1 MSLQQRRGL
10 CVALMGLSLT
20 LGPDLGGFG
29 RWASAAD
36 NVVLAGRMGDRA
48 LLMINGQAQMLSLGQ
63 NVAGLRLLR
72 WQDDTAVLEQGGR
85 TLLLRVGASPSQL
98 GGGPAPVAEREIVLA
113 AGPGGHFFTTG
124 AINGRAVQFMVDTGA
139 TVVAL
144 SQSEGQ
150 RLGLDLKNARVG
162 MAQTANGPVPAQ
174 GVTLSTV
181 RVGAVQVAHVEAMV
195 LPAAMPHVLLGNSF
209 LTRFQMR
216 RDNDVMRLALR

>member
-1 MSLQQRRGL
+1 MSLLQRRSLCLALLASGPGL
-10 CVALMGLSLT
+10 VGH
-20 LGPDLGGFG
+20 G
-29 RWASAAD
+29 RWAQATE

-48 LLMINGQAQMLSLGQ
+48 LLMVNGQAHVLGVGQ
-63 NVAGLRLLR
+63 ALAGLRLLR

-85 TLLLRVGASPSQL
+85 SLLLRVGASPAQL

-124 AINGRAVQFMVDTGA
+124 AINGRAVQFMIDTGA

-150 RLGLDLKNARVG
+150 RLGLDLKNTRVG
-162 MAQTANGPVPAQ
+162 MAHTANGPVPAQ
-174 GVTLSTV
+174 QLTLSSV